1 MELLIDNLAGIVQYN
16 GRFPLSIDDVCEI
29 MNSDD
34 SPLDNFANL
43 NAASLDMNQEVR
55 SYKLEYLTHN
65 GNIQCLIS
73 CIIYIITFSSF

>member
-34 SPLDNFANL
+34 TPLDNFANL
-43 NAASLDMNQEVR
+43 NAASLDMNQEVS
-55 SYKLEYLTHN
+55 SYKSLTPHN